1 MVDADAARLKVEV
14 SFDKTTLFHDYSEVL
29 VLARAKFEEGL
40 FKHSGAAVW
49 VTDAT
54 KYGFTG
60 VIQLP
65 ERYSGSGTDLEVHL
79 EYFAYQVNVHRRTNL
94 FEGGSVNIPKWDTGS
109 RCTQIKPKVGADFSR
124 GYPILSNRSCSLL

>member
-109 RCTQIKPKVGADFSR
+109 RCTHIKPKVRVDFS
-124 GYPILSNRSCSLL
+124 GVDPIVDPGFT

>member
-1 MVDADAARLKVEV
+1 MVDAGATSLKVEV

-29 VLARAKFEEGL
+29 VLATAKFEQVSER
-40 FKHSGAAVW
+40 HSGAAVW

-54 KYGFTG
+54 NYGFTG

-65 ERYSGSGTDLEVHL
+65 ERFTGDRSLQVHL
-79 EYFAYQVNVHRRTNL
+79 EYFAYQMNVHRRTNL
-94 FEGGSVNIPKWDTGS
+94 FEGGSINIPKWDTGS
-109 RCTQIKPKVGADFSR
+109 RCTHIKPKVGTDFSR